1 MLCCQFFITCSSFW
15 VAFNLLFWFTQER
28 GATLS
33 GGQQQRLSIARALY
47 AEPELLV
54 LDDPLSAVDVKVGA
68 GIFQKAVLDF
78 ASAGGA
84 VLMATNQMHVL
95 SRCDH
100 IIVVCDGKIEAQG
113 SYQDIQANGSA
124 MAALMHAKQDA
135 TVDDIAVN
143 GLSTEASDS
152 LNKGDD
158 VEDDNNDSQKGPEQ
172 EKMMD
177 KPETKPV
184 QRKLEAVTTGAVGSS
199 VYVQYVKA
207 LGVPSVILYV
217 LGVLTSY
224 FFMAASDWWL
234 TIWIATRNEEGTDQ
248 DGFYRVVYAAFSIG
262 FLLVAVLTS
271 LVRHTALTRQVS

>member
-1 MLCCQFFITCSSFW
+1 MNFSW
-15 VAFNLLFWFTQER
+15 FNQER

-47 AEPELLV
+47 AGPELLV
-54 LDDPLSAVDVKVGA
+54 LDDPLSAVDAKVGA

-78 ASAGGA
+78 ASADGA
-84 VLMATNQMHVL
+84 VLMATNQIHVL
-95 SRCDH
+95 SRCSH

-113 SYQDIQANGSA
+113 TYEEIQANGSA
-124 MAALMHAKQDA
+124 LAALMHAKQDT
-135 TVDDIAVN
+135 TVDDIAADS
-143 GLSTEASDS
+143 LSTEALVPS
-152 LNKGDD
+152 NKGHLVDD
-158 VEDDNNDSQKGPEQ
+158 VDDEADNKDAQDRGPAK
-172 EKMMD
+172 EKRTMEEPGA
-177 KPETKPV
+177 K
-184 QRKLEAVTTGAVGSS
+184 RKAEAVATGAVGSS

-234 TIWIATRNEEGTDQ
+234 TIWIATRNEEGTEH
-248 DGFYRVVYAAFSIG
+248 DGFYRIVYAALSIG

-271 LVRHTALTRQVS
+271 LVRIQQHAY